1 MRLHTLSIRQLTGM
15 AAIACAAALIPA
27 AALAATGTPTAPA
40 TPAHQ
45 TAAAVPHCTAG
56 TLGHQ
61 LTFMWLA
68 GHGDGYAGGVV
79 YPLEFS
85 NVSPHVCTLQ
95 RPPRVVAI
103 GGNGQQ
109 VGLASGGGTAGRL
122 ITLRPGAT
130 AHVALNVLA
139 PANCEHPVNAT
150 LYVSL
155 PGQAQ
160 RQPTDITQEFCP
172 NTAPVV
178 VDSVHPLA
186 AVPFHTI
193 H

>member
-1 MRLHTLSIRQLTGM
+1 MRLHTFSVRQLTGM

-27 AALAATGTPTAPA
+27 AALAAASPSAAGAA
-40 TPAHQ
+40 ARQ

-56 TLGHQ
+56 ASYHP
-61 LTFMWLA
+61 LTFEWL
-68 GHGDGYAGGVV
+68 GGSGDGYAGGVV

-85 NVSPHVCTLQ
+85 NVSHHACTLQ
-95 RPPRVVAI
+95 GTPKIVAI
-103 GGNGQQ
+103 GDHGQQ
-109 VGLASGGGTAGRL
+109 VGLTAGGGTAGRL

-130 AHVALNVLA
+130 AHVILNVPA
-139 PANCEHPVNAT
+139 PANCTHPVSAT

-160 RQPTDITQEFCP
+160 RRPTSVTQEFCP
-172 NTAPVV
+172 NVAPAF

-186 AVPFHTI
+186 GVPFFTRR
-193 H
+193 

>member
-27 AALAATGTPTAPA
+27 AALAATSTPAGPDTA
-40 TPAHQ
+40 AHQ

-61 LTFMWLA
+61 LTFVWLA

-85 NVSPHVCTLQ
+85 NVSRHACTL
-95 RPPRVVAI
+95 RGIPKIVAI

-109 VGLASGGGTAGRL
+109 VGLASGGGTTGRL

-130 AHVALNVLA
+130 AHVILNVLA
-139 PANCEHPVNAT
+139 LNCEHPVNAT
-150 LYVSL
+150 LYAYP
-155 PGQAQ
+155 PGQGQ
-160 RQPTDITQEFCP
+160 RQSAGITQGFCP
-172 NTAPVV
+172 NVAPAYA
-178 VDSVHPLA
+178 DSMHPLA
-186 AVPFHTI
+186 GVPFYTHR
-193 H
+193 